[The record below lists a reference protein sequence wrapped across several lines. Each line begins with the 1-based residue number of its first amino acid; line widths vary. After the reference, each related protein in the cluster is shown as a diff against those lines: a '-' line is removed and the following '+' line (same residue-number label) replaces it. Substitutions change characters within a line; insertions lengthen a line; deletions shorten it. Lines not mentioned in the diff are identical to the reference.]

1 MDFLKRKLAFILAL
15 VIPFS
20 CLAGCK
26 SNDKDTKSES
36 SLEEQV
42 EAKEELEKRLKDF
55 IINMADIIPIYNLYD
70 IYLTDEEVDFVME
83 ALESTKEC
91 TNTLL
96 DIEALYD
103 SIILNSANEGSLIVK
118 SDAEVAEDDRMIDE
132 IVRASLKEVLTT
144 LKQSGNISVEDAGL

>member
-42 EAKEELEKRLKDF
+42 EAQEE
-55 IINMADIIPIYNLYD
+55 
-70 IYLTDEEVDFVME
+70 
-83 ALESTKEC
+83 
-91 TNTLL
+91 
-96 DIEALYD
+96 
-103 SIILNSANEGSLIVK
+103 
-118 SDAEVAEDDRMIDE
+118 
-132 IVRASLKEVLTT
+132 
-144 LKQSGNISVEDAGL
+144 

>member
-42 EAKEELEKRLKDF
+42 VWCKCFNSHMPRSCAPCFKNSVYFIRNFQRNKRGLSMTTQNF
-55 IINMADIIPIYNLYD
+55 NLN
-70 IYLTDEEVDFVME
+70 LTITSLNF
-83 ALESTKEC
+83 
-91 TNTLL
+91 
-96 DIEALYD
+96 Y
-103 SIILNSANEGSLIVK
+103 SIGF
-118 SDAEVAEDDRMIDE
+118 
-132 IVRASLKEVLTT
+132 
-144 LKQSGNISVEDAGL
+144 